1 LETNPFA
8 AILFHELLLADSK
21 NDIEE
26 VSKLEEQ
33 YNILSCSSFAKY
45 EAYKFYK
52 SEIEKSNEIMPLSN
66 ISNSTLIKKAIEESD
81 KLLSLFPIEKNY
93 IGYLFTDGSCSPTL
107 PRHYLFERYILAK
120 LNIDPYISD
129 YSSDILLQAGAIKIC
144 VDDILIA
151 TQPTKE
157 QNKWL
162 LKNPAKRYHINNIVF
177 KSYIDKEIEKAIK
190 ALPYHFTRHSL

>member
-52 SEIEKSNEIMPLSN
+52 SEIEKSNEIMPLCN
-66 ISNSTLIKKAIEESD
+66 ISNSTLINKAIEESD

-157 QNKWL
+157 QDKWL
-162 LKNPAKRYHINNIVF
+162 LKNPVKRYHINNIVF

-190 ALPYHFTRHSL
+190 ALPFHFTRHSL

>member
-1 LETNPFA
+1 M
-8 AILFHELLLADSK
+8 LLADSK
-21 NDIEE
+21 NDIEQL
-26 VSKLEEQ
+26 SKLEEQ

-45 EAYKFYK
+45 DAFKFYK
-52 SEIEKSNEIMPLSN
+52 SEIEKSNEIMPLCN
-66 ISNSTLIKKAIEESD
+66 ISNSTLINKAIEESD

-129 YSSDILLQAGAIKIC
+129 YSSDILLRAGAIKIC

-157 QNKWL
+157 QDKWL
-162 LKNPAKRYHINNIVF
+162 LKNPVKRYHINNNVF
-177 KSYIDKEIEKAIK
+177 KSYIDKEVEKAIK
-190 ALPYHFTRHSL
+190 SLPFHFTRYTL

>member
-52 SEIEKSNEIMPLSN
+52 SEIEKSNEIMTLCN
-66 ISNSTLIKKAIEESD
+66 ISNSTLINKAIEESD

-157 QNKWL
+157 QDKWL
-162 LKNPAKRYHINNIVF
+162 LKNPVKRYHINNIVF

-190 ALPYHFTRHSL
+190 ALPFHFTRHSL

>member
-1 LETNPFA
+1 M
-8 AILFHELLLADSK
+8 LLADSK
-21 NDIEE
+21 NDIEQL
-26 VSKLEEQ
+26 SKLEEQ

-81 KLLSLFPIEKNY
+81 KLLNIYPIEKNY

-157 QNKWL
+157 QDKWL
-162 LKNPAKRYHINNIVF
+162 LKNPVKRYHVNNIVF

-190 ALPYHFTRHSL
+190 ALPFHFTRHSL

>member
-1 LETNPFA
+1 METNPFA
-8 AILFHELLLADSK
+8 AILFHELLIADSK
-21 NDIEE
+21 NDKEE

-157 QNKWL
+157 QDKWL
-162 LKNPAKRYHINNIVF
+162 LKNPVKRYHINNIVF

-190 ALPYHFTRHSL
+190 ALPFHFTRHSL

>member
-1 LETNPFA
+1 METNPFA
-8 AILFHELLLADSK
+8 AILFHELLIADSK

-52 SEIEKSNEIMPLSN
+52 SEIEKSNEIMPLGN
-66 ISNSTLIKKAIEESD
+66 ISNSTLIKKAIEESE

-144 VDDILIA
+144 VDDILLA

-157 QNKWL
+157 QDKWL
-162 LKNPAKRYHINNIVF
+162 LKNPVKRYHVNNIVF

-190 ALPYHFTRHSL
+190 ALPFHFTRHSL

>member
-52 SEIEKSNEIMPLSN
+52 SEIEKSNEIMTLCN

-81 KLLSLFPIEKNY
+81 KLLNIYPIEKNY

-157 QNKWL
+157 QDKWL
-162 LKNPAKRYHINNIVF
+162 LKNPVKRYHINNIVF

-190 ALPYHFTRHSL
+190 ALPFHFTRHSL

>member
-1 LETNPFA
+1 METNPFA
-8 AILFHELLLADSK
+8 AILFHQMLLADSK
-21 NDIEE
+21 NDIDE

-45 EAYKFYK
+45 NAFKFYK
-52 SEIEKSNEIMPLSN
+52 SEIEKSNEIMSLSS
-66 ISNSTLIKKAIEESD
+66 ISNSTLIQKAIDESE
-81 KLLSLFPIEKNY
+81 KLLNIYPIEKNY

-129 YSSDILLQAGAIKIC
+129 YSSDILLRAGAIKIC

-151 TQPTKE
+151 TKPTKE
-157 QNKWL
+157 QDKWL
-162 LKNPAKRYHINNIVF
+162 LKNPVKRYHINNELF
-177 KSYIDKEIEKAIK
+177 NSYLDIEVEKAIK
-190 ALPYHFTRHSL
+190 SLPLHFSRYTL

>member
-1 LETNPFA
+1 M
-8 AILFHELLLADSK
+8 LLADSK

-26 VSKLEEQ
+26 LSKLEEQ

-45 EAYKFYK
+45 DAFKYYK
-52 SEIEKSNEIMPLSN
+52 SEIEKSNEIMPLSS
-66 ISNSTLIKKAIEESD
+66 ISNSTLIKKAIEESE
-81 KLLSLFPIEKNY
+81 KLISLFPVEEKY
-93 IGYLFTDGSCSPTL
+93 VGYLFTDGSCSPTL

-129 YSSDILLQAGAIKIC
+129 YSSDILLKAGAIKIC

-157 QNKWL
+157 QDKWL
-162 LKNPAKRYHINNIVF
+162 IKNPVKRYHINNELF
-177 KSYIDKEIEKAIK
+177 SSYINTETEKAIK
-190 ALPYHFTRHSL
+190 SLPYHFTRHSL

>member
-1 LETNPFA
+1 METNPFA

-129 YSSDILLQAGAIKIC
+129 YSSDILLRAGAIKIC

-157 QNKWL
+157 QEKWL
-162 LKNPAKRYHINNIVF
+162 LKNPVKRYHINNVVF

-190 ALPYHFTRHSL
+190 ALPFHFTRHSL

>member
-1 LETNPFA
+1 METNPFA

-21 NDIEE
+21 NDKEE

-52 SEIEKSNEIMPLSN
+52 CEIEKSNEIMPLGN
-66 ISNSTLIKKAIEESD
+66 ISNSTLIKKAIEESE

-144 VDDILIA
+144 VDDILLA

-157 QNKWL
+157 QDKWL
-162 LKNPAKRYHINNIVF
+162 LKNPVKRYHVNNIVF
-177 KSYIDKEIEKAIK
+177 KSYIDNEIEKAIK

>member
-1 LETNPFA
+1 METNPFA
-8 AILFHELLLADSK
+8 AILFHELLIADSK
-21 NDIEE
+21 NDKEE

-157 QNKWL
+157 QDKWL
-162 LKNPAKRYHINNIVF
+162 LKNPVKRYHINNIVF
-177 KSYIDKEIEKAIK
+177 KSYIDKQIEKAIK